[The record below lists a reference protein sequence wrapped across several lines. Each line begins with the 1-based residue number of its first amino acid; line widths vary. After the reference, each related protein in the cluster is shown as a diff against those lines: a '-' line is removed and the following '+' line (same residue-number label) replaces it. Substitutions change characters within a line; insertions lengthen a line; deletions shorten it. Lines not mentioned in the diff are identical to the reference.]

1 MLIIQLEP
9 RFASRGNVM
18 IGARLEYQHNT
29 NTYSIVSVFLLK
41 DSPVS
46 VRLQN
51 KVSALCHAPNE
62 VRPAKNRLG
71 DGNEQNDGM
80 VHSKGCLHILA
91 PQRCFPLKAKTA
103 GAFLLHK
110 NWRRYVGVNHCH
122 HDRQPMLSSISMRN
136 QPPPQFALALRAQ
149 PTFVGLLR

>member
-62 VRPAKNRLG
+62 VRPAKNCLG

-91 PQRCFPLKAKTA
+91 PQRCLPLKAKA
-103 GAFLLHK
+103 NYGQDSWSFLIAQELASVCG
-110 NWRRYVGVNHCH
+110 RES
-122 HDRQPMLSSISMRN
+122 LSS
-136 QPPPQFALALRAQ
+136 
-149 PTFVGLLR
+149 